1 MTPNPPTPARRRVYV
16 TGVGMTP
23 FARTHDAPGREL
35 AATAIRDALADAGIT
50 WPEVELVIA
59 GVVGGDLAA
68 APSIVHELAWT
79 GVPTHAVENAS
90 ATGSVAFNEAYE
102 AVATG
107 RAACAVAVGC
117 GSLATALGSTGN
129 LATRVDL
136 AALSGANLPPTA
148 FAMLKRQRMHDFGE
162 PDDAALAV
170 VAKNLRNAS
179 RNPLAQRRTAVPV
192 ADLRASP
199 MFAEPLRRAECCPI
213 GDGAAAVVL
222 TAQAP
227 SDGRPAVRV
236 AAATSATDHWHPA
249 AACTPDPGI
258 TRRVA
263 DAAYRL
269 AGITADDLDLVEVHD
284 AFSVEELQY
293 LEDLGVCP
301 SGQAGIQVIEG
312 QFDIGGRVAVS
323 PSGGLIGRGH
333 PGGATGL
340 AQMVELVTQ
349 LRGAAG
355 PRQHARGRNAL
366 AHMIGAGGSCYVQ
379 IIQREEPPP

>member
-1 MTPNPPTPARRRVYV
+1 MTAPRRPVYV

-23 FARTHDAPGREL
+23 FARTHDAPSREL
-35 AATAIRDALADAGIT
+35 GATAIRKSLADAKIA
-50 WPEVELVIA
+50 WPDVELVIA

-68 APSIVHELAWT
+68 APLIVHELPWT

-90 ATGSVAFNEAYE
+90 ATGSVAFTDAYQ

-107 RAACAVAVGC
+107 RAGCAVAVGC
-117 GSLATALGSTGN
+117 GSLASALGGVGN
-129 LATRVDL
+129 PRARVDL
-136 AALSGANLPPTA
+136 AAICGANLPPTA
-148 FAMLKRQRMHDFGE
+148 FAMLKRARMHDYGE

-179 RNPLAQRRTAVPV
+179 LNPLAQRRTAVPV
-192 ADLRASP
+192 AELRSSP

-222 TAQAP
+222 TAQP
-227 SDGRPAVRV
+227 PDNGEPAVRV
-236 AAATSATDHWHPA
+236 AAATSATDQWHPA
-249 AACTPDPGI
+249 AACAPDPRI
-258 TRRVA
+258 TGRVA
-263 DAAYRL
+263 DTAYRL

-301 SGQAGIQVIEG
+301 PGQAGTQLLQG
-312 QFDIGGRVAVS
+312 HFDIGGRVAVS
-323 PSGGLIGRGH
+323 TSGGLIGRGH

-340 AQMVELVTQ
+340 AQIVELVTQ

-355 PRQHARGRNAL
+355 QRQHARARTGL
-366 AHMIGAGGSCYVQ
+366 AHLIGAGGSCYVQ
-379 IIQREEPPP
+379 ILQRAEASS

>member
-1 MTPNPPTPARRRVYV
+1 MTARPAAAAHLPVYV

-23 FARTHDAPGREL
+23 FARTHAATTRDLG
-35 AATAIRDALADAGIT
+35 ATAIRDALADAAIT
-50 WPEVELVIA
+50 WPQVELLVA
-59 GVVGGDLAA
+59 GVVGSGLGV
-68 APSIVHELAWT
+68 APAIVHELGFT
-79 GVPTHAVENAS
+79 GVPAHAVENAS
-90 ATGSVAFNEAYE
+90 ATGSAAFNGAYE
-102 AVATG
+102 AVAAGHVT
-107 RAACAVAVGC
+107 CAVAVGC

-129 LATRVDL
+129 RGTRVDL
-136 AALSGANLPPTA
+136 AVLSGANLPPTA
-148 FAMLKRQRMHDFGE
+148 FAMLKRQRMHDYGE

-192 ADLRASP
+192 ADLRRSP
-199 MFAEPLRRAECCPI
+199 MFADPLRRAECCPI
-213 GDGAAAVVL
+213 GDGAAAIVL
-222 TAQAP
+222 SAQP
-227 SDGRPAVRV
+227 PRKGGPAIRV
-236 AAATSATDHWHPA
+236 AAAIAATDQWHPA
-249 AACTPDPGI
+249 AACSPDPGI

-293 LEDLGVCP
+293 LEDLSVCP
-301 SGQAGIQVIEG
+301 SGLAGTQVIEG

-340 AQMVELVTQ
+340 AQIVELVTQ

-355 PRQHARGRNAL
+355 PRQHTICRNAL

-379 IIQREEPPP
+379 ILQCEETSQ

>member
-1 MTPNPPTPARRRVYV
+1 MTGDPLSPARRPVYV
-16 TGVGMTP
+16 AGIGMTP
-23 FARTHDAPGREL
+23 FARTHDAPDREL
-35 AATAIRDALADAGIT
+35 AATAIRDALANAEIA
-50 WPEVELVIA
+50 WPDVELVIA

-90 ATGSVAFNEAYE
+90 ATGSVAFNDAYE

-129 LATRVDL
+129 LGTRVDL
-136 AALSGANLPPTA
+136 AALSGTNLPPTA
-148 FAMLKRQRMHDFGE
+148 FAMLKRQRMHDYDE

-170 VAKNLRNAS
+170 VAKNLSNAS

-222 TAQAP
+222 TDRAP
-227 SDGRPAVRV
+227 SDGGPAVRV
-236 AAATSATDHWHPA
+236 AAAISATDQWHPA

-263 DAAYRL
+263 EAAYRL

-301 SGQAGIQVIEG
+301 SGQAGTQVIEG

-340 AQMVELVTQ
+340 AQIVELVTQ

-355 PRQHARGRNAL
+355 PRQHTRGKNAL
-366 AHMIGAGGSCYVQ
+366 AHMIGAGGSCYIQ
-379 IIQREEPPP
+379 ILQCEEPQ